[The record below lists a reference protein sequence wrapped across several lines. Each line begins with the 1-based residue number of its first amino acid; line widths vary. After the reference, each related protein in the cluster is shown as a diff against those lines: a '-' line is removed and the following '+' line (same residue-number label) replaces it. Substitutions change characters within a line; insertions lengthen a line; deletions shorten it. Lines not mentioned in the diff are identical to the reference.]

1 MNAASASSN
10 NTAFRRLLAMVC
22 VALGIVACCMVA
34 KPVSA
39 WADEDGAIDLRQLDK
54 NYVVAQQQADEGA
67 AVEMNAKDAA
77 NPALTNS
84 ASGASDTGDSDAPTD
99 VITIDPENVVI
110 EPLTDMYVF
119 SSIYANRLG
128 EEITLRDSGEVISG
142 RFSWVDPDDSEWDS
156 VTYET
161 PGEYQEAVLFTSF
174 DSKYAPVELEA
185 TIVVGPAPFKVEGGI
200 PYEDYEYLQTF
211 GLMVYTDTPLTISMN
226 SDGFGVVDGVST
238 RAGIVVTS
246 SANITLNGVKIERAY
261 DADLDEAP
269 WALAANNGSGSTLTL
284 TLEGENSLATYEGS
298 ALSTSSRGTLV
309 IRGNGSLTARS
320 TGTQL
325 AEDPDTAGAGIGSDS
340 WVNWNCG
347 PIIIEGGT
355 IHAIGSGNCAGI
367 GGGEDGAVND
377 IQIKGG
383 YIKAEAGSESAN
395 PIGGGNGVAGVTI
408 TGGCFADAD
417 PDTNTVYG
425 ITLPQGTHLIE
436 NLDWHTDEEYP
447 WRAVTPIAME
457 SSGLT
462 AQFRESAYLVDT
474 PLDDSNI
481 KGGAFRADTGEEVKG
496 DFFWQGE
503 APVYDE
509 PGSYE
514 VAAWFVPDGTS
525 LPTIEVTVPVEVYL
539 PAFNITGGERGVDYE
554 LLTYAL
560 MILSDTPMT
569 ISVNPE
575 GYGVKD
581 GVVRGTGINVWSVS
595 ANLTFD
601 NLRVDI
607 TGDTTYFSPL
617 NILGGEEETVTITL
631 KGDNLL
637 RIDDPELAA
646 INHST
651 LCGPLVIRG
660 DGSLEAVTTGDGAGI
675 GTSGYP
681 VIDYPLHRTAGNIII
696 ESGTIT
702 ASSGGDGAG
711 IGGGM
716 NGDAENIQIKGG
728 YVTAS
733 SAGDGCA
740 IGGGMGGN
748 GVEGVTIT
756 GGYFADASAPAAELA
771 EANQVYGVTPAAPA
785 KVWAN
790 EDAATAEAY
799 PVYVAETEKA
809 PEQSGEQGGSDDQGG
824 ADDPS
829 VPGDTDNPATP
840 GDASDP
846 AAPGDS
852 QTPSG
857 ASGSLAATG
866 DTTVPLAAASAALLV
881 CAAVA
886 ITIARKRLN

>member
-10 NTAFRRLLAMVC
+10 ITAFRRLLAMVC
-22 VALGIVACCMVA
+22 VALGIVACCMVVQPA
-34 KPVSA
+34 SA
-39 WADEDGAIDLRQLDK
+39 WADEDGTIDLRQLDK
-54 NYVVAQQQADEGA
+54 NYAAAQQQADEGA
-67 AVEMNAKDAA
+67 AVEMNAKGAA
-77 NPALTNS
+77 DPALAN
-84 ASGASDTGDSDAPTD
+84 GASDASDAGDSDAPTD
-99 VITIDPENVVI
+99 VITIDPENVAI
-110 EPLTDMYVF
+110 EPLTDMYVL

-128 EEITLRDSGEVISG
+128 EEITLRDSGEIISG
-142 RFSWVDPDDSEWDS
+142 WFSWVNPDDTEWDS
-156 VTYET
+156 VSYET
-161 PGEYQEAVLFTSF
+161 PGEYQEAVLFTPS
-174 DSKYAPVELEA
+174 DSKYAPVELKA
-185 TIVVGPAPFKVEGGI
+185 TIVVSPAPFKVEGGT
-200 PYEDYEYLQTF
+200 PYVDYEYLQTF

-269 WALAANNGSGSTLTL
+269 WALAANNGSDSTLTL

-367 GGGEDGAVND
+367 GSGEGGAAND

-383 YIKAEAGSESAN
+383 YIKAEAGSESAC
-395 PIGGGNGVAGVTI
+395 PIGGDNGVEGMTI

-425 ITLPQGTHLIE
+425 IALPQGTHLIE
-436 NLDWHTDEEYP
+436 NPDWHTDEDFP
-447 WRAVTPIAME
+447 WRVVTPIAME
-457 SSGLT
+457 GSGLT

-481 KGGAFRADTGEEVKG
+481 KGGAFRVDTDEEVKG

-514 VAAWFVPDGTS
+514 VTAWFVPDDTS

-539 PAFNITGGERGVDYE
+539 PAFSITGGERGVDYE
-554 LLTYAL
+554 ILTYAL

-617 NILGGEEETVTITL
+617 NIMGGEEETTTITL

-696 ESGTIT
+696 ESGAIT

-716 NGDAENIQIKGG
+716 NGDAEHIQIKGG

-740 IGGGMGGN
+740 IGGGMDGN

-756 GGYFADASAPAAELA
+756 GGYFADASASAAELA
-771 EANQVYGVTPAAPA
+771 KANEVYGITPAFPA
-785 KVWAN
+785 KVQVN

-799 PVYVAETEKA
+799 PVYVAEAAKA
-809 PEQSGEQGGSDDQGG
+809 PDQSGEQGGAVDSGDSSDS
-824 ADDPS
+824 S
-829 VPGDTDNPATP
+829 VPGDSQ
-840 GDASDP
+840 ASNST
-846 AAPGDS
+846 GN
-852 QTPSG
+852 
-857 ASGSLAATG
+857 ASGSFAATG
-866 DTTVPLAAASAALLV
+866 DATAPFVAISVILAA
-881 CAAVA
+881 CAAAAMAVA
-886 ITIARKRLN
+886 RRRLG